1 MAKFKLTNN
10 AVKDLSD
17 IWNYTFDTWSESQAD
32 KYYKLILNACAA
44 IAEKQQQGKVYE
56 EIYPE
61 LKGKKVSKHIIF
73 YRIMEDKSIEIT
85 RILHERMDLKN
96 KLTSL
101 LPSEVKNDPLITR
114 SK

>member
-17 IWNYTFDTWSESQAD
+17 IWHYTVEAWSESQAD
-32 KYYKLILNACAA
+32 KYYKLLLNACSA
-44 IAEKQQQGKVYE
+44 IAKKPQIGKAYE

-61 LKGKKVSKHIIF
+61 LKGKITSKHIIF
-73 YRIMEDKSIEIT
+73 YRLMKDNSIEIT

-96 KLTSL
+96 KLQ
-101 LPSEVKNDPLITR
+101 K
-114 SK
+114 